1 MSAYLDSEIKDKF
14 GMITTIP
21 RNRLEK
27 GLSKF
32 SSYFENKIIS
42 KNTILASDIIYQLNW
57 LLVNSDEETFETN
70 VKKIRDIIKSH
81 YKNYIRKVK
90 NEFRLGSKRNTLF
103 LHDILYFIND
113 FNINI
118 IKYSTLFS
126 LINKRLYPKKLF
138 TDNKGNV
145 NKSFIDEEV
154 TSIISGN
161 LLTDFVFT
169 NIIKKS
175 IVKFNDYEELG
186 NIKKFYYQLLKIGKY
201 NSKLIDWYEKFFSD
215 IFIDNVPQIL
225 YPIKNI
231 YSEIHR
237 FNDTSLYLNDIT
249 RKYHFTQYK
258 DIFVKV
264 RLMLEEIFINILKVD
279 KETVIENC
287 RIITS
292 FINENKHSISNL
304 IQTNNKIVWFM
315 INIFDILPKTHDGIY
330 IMIDYYNS
338 IINILKNIHHKLF
351 TDYLKIEKGD
361 ELKELRNYDDY
372 IFAINKKIIKVI
384 DNREC
389 INIIISLLDNNLDN
403 YEYINNKIRLVS
415 KLKNKD
421 IFINELKR
429 YFILKL
435 LNTEPSK
442 MIITIDRFQKIYINI
457 NSYFKPVLT
466 TSIKKLL
473 YDFEYS
479 CKINED
485 YSKVIKDHVN
495 FIVTSQDV
503 WDININEGHIRC
515 DDDTMYK
522 FLEKYRRIASHYM
535 VFNTYYSRKYDDK
548 RHLILYPHLGKLD
561 MTFHSNNQETK
572 LIMLPIQG
580 MVLDQ
585 FVDSSDEYTIGDIS
599 INKMIL
605 FDKIKSIVSYSDKF
619 VRDVIDS
626 LINDH
631 ILIND
636 DDNIIMN
643 VNYEGSTE
651 VNLIRTFYNI
661 SDIETI
667 WEEKRKVEL
676 ALSRLDIL
684 STVINSMLKH
694 TGNSSGAMSKDE
706 IMSSLE
712 TFDLFPITSKL
723 VDKTLESMI
732 KRDYIFFD
740 DEKGYEKI
748 YY

>member
-32 SSYFENKIIS
+32 NSYFENKIIS
-42 KNTILASDIIYQLNW
+42 KNTILSSDKIYQLNW

-70 VKKIRDIIKSH
+70 VRKIREVIKSH

-103 LHDILYFIND
+103 LHDIIYFIED
-113 FNINI
+113 FNRNI
-118 IKYSTLFS
+118 RKYSTLFS

-201 NSKLIDWYEKFFSD
+201 NSKLTDWYENFFSD
-215 IFIDNVPQIL
+215 IFIDNVPQVS
-225 YPIKNI
+225 YPLKNI

-237 FNDTSLYLNDIT
+237 FNDASLYLNDIT
-249 RKYHFTQYK
+249 RKYHFVQYK

-264 RLMLEEIFINILKVD
+264 RFKLEEIFTNILRVD
-279 KETVIENC
+279 KENIVENC

-292 FINENKHSISNL
+292 FINENKHIISNL
-304 IQTNNKIVWFM
+304 IVSNDKIIWFM
-315 INIFDILPKTHDGIY
+315 INIFDVLPKSPDGLY
-330 IMIDYYNS
+330 TMIDYYS
-338 IINILKNIHHKLF
+338 TIINILQNSKPLV
-351 TDYLKIEKGD
+351 
-361 ELKELRNYDDY
+361 NYRTMLQEDC
-372 IFAINKKIIKVI
+372 ISIINKKIIQVI
-384 DNREC
+384 DNKEC
-389 INIIISLLDNNLDN
+389 INIIISLLDSNLDN
-403 YEYINNKIRLVS
+403 YEYTENKIKLVS

-421 IFINELKR
+421 VFINELKR

-435 LNTEPSK
+435 LNTDNDK
-442 MIITIDRFQKIYINI
+442 LIITIDRLRKLYSSIE
-457 NSYFKPVLT
+457 SCFKPVLT
-466 TSIKKLL
+466 NSIKKILF
-473 YDFEYS
+473 DFDVSY
-479 CKINED
+479 KINCN
-485 YSKVIKDHVN
+485 YSKVIKDDVN

-503 WDININEGHIRC
+503 WDININEGHILC
-515 DDDTMYK
+515 DDDTMYR

-535 VFNTYYSRKYDDK
+535 VFNTYYSRKYDGK

-561 MTFHSNNQETK
+561 MTFHSNKQETR

-585 FVDSSDEYTIGDIS
+585 FVDSSDKYTIGDIS
-599 INKMIL
+599 INKMVL

-626 LINDH
+626 LINDN
-631 ILIND
+631 ILIDD

-643 VNYEGSTE
+643 VNYEGPTE

-661 SDIETI
+661 SDIETK
-667 WEEKRKVEL
+667 WEEKRKIEL

-694 TGNSSGAMSKDE
+694 TGNSSGAMTKDE

-712 TFDLFPITSKL
+712 TFDLFPVTGKL
-723 VDKTLESMI
+723 VNKTLESMI